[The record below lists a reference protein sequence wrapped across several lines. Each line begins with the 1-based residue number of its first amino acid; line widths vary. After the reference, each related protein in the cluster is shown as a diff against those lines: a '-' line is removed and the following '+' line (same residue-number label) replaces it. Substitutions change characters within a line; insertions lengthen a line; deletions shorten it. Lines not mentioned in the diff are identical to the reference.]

1 MRLDVFMKNIPK
13 PMMNSVT
20 RILIDVITAL
30 NCELNL
36 IPITKMVVTSAST
49 IRAKPVVRDA

>member
-1 MRLDVFMKNIPK
+1 MKGVRLDVFMKNIPK

-36 IPITKMVVTSAST
+36 SL
-49 IRAKPVVRDA
+49 